1 MRVSSNQ
8 YQQTS
13 LQAIL
18 DQQARLSKI
27 QQQVATGRR
36 ILTPSDDPAGSA
48 RALELAKSIE
58 TIERYSR
65 NADFAESRMR
75 VEEGVLDQ
83 VGNVIT
89 RLRELAVQANNAS
102 VSAADR
108 QSIAAEVRQRLDQL
122 VELANSTDG
131 NGEYLFAGGQSRS
144 RPFVRVDGEVAYE
157 GDQTTRYIQ
166 VGPGRQMATTHSGFE
181 VFMKIPNGSDGF
193 VVSADSGNSGSG
205 IVSGVNMADAA
216 ATPTPPYVIEIQDD
230 GAGGLEYT
238 ATSGDPPVTTAP
250 QPFREGEPIEID
262 GLAITVDGTP
272 DSGDAFTIAASSA
285 QSLFETV
292 DRFADAL
299 EGGGDGAMADAA
311 YLNVGNRT
319 LEDLDS
325 ALDSLLQIRAE
336 LGGRMNALESEKN
349 ANEVAV
355 LELKTT
361 KSEIEDLDY
370 ASAITELNLRL
381 TGLQAAQQSY
391 AKIQGLSLFNYL

>member
-8 YQQTS
+8 FQQTS
-13 LQAIL
+13 VQAIL
-18 DQQARLSKI
+18 DQQARLLEI

-36 ILTPSDDPAGSA
+36 ILSPSDDPAGAA

-75 VEEGVLDQ
+75 VEEGVLNE

-89 RLRELAVQANNAS
+89 RLRELAVQANNATIT
-102 VSAADR
+102 AEDR

-131 NGEYLFAGGQSRS
+131 NGEYLFAGGQSRT
-144 RPFVRVDGEVAYE
+144 RPFVRENGEVVYQ
-157 GDQTTRYIQ
+157 GDQSTRFIQ

-181 VFMKIPNGSDGF
+181 VFMKIPNGSDGY
-193 VVSADSGNSGSG
+193 VAGAGAGNTGSG
-205 IVSGVNMADAA
+205 IVSGVEVVDAG
-216 ATPTPPYVIEIQDD
+216 ATPAPPYTIQLQDD
-230 GAGGLEYT
+230 GAGGLQYT
-238 ATSGDPPVTTAP
+238 ITSGNPPVTTAP
-250 QPFREGEPIEID
+250 QPFLEGQAIEVD
-262 GLAITVDGTP
+262 GLSLSIDGTP
-272 DSGDAFTIAASSA
+272 AAGDTFTMNASSP

-299 EGGGDGAMADAA
+299 EAGGNGAAA
-311 YLNVGNRT
+311 NAAFINVGNRT

-325 ALDSLLQIRAE
+325 ALNSLLNVRAE
-336 LGGRMNALESEKN
+336 LGGRMNALDSERN

-361 KSEIEDLDY
+361 KGEIEDLDY
-370 ASAITELNLRL
+370 ASALTELNLRL

-391 AKIQGLSLFNYL
+391 TKIQGLSLFNYL